1 MFDVHFLVSSM
12 IRLDARDQRRGSYK
26 TSLPVSLLP
35 KVALEGDDL
44 QYTTKGGQK
53 TCKEE

>member
-1 MFDVHFLVSSM
+1 
-12 IRLDARDQRRGSYK
+12 
-26 TSLPVSLLP
+26 LPVSLLP

-53 TCKEE
+53 TCREE

>member
-44 QYTTKGGQK
+44 QYTTNGGQK